1 MNHNA
6 YFIKNNVDTKYRNI
20 ETYFTLCT
28 TSVSEVKGLLDVGD
42 AKNIIVEDYDDN
54 VESHVLLPSDGN
66 IVYKDVDVS
75 IKLVIEGNTTYKVN
89 EQMNKIIEY
98 FQKSPTIIKDNYRR
112 HGNKLIL
119 LGWQSNAIKLDTNAS
134 ASELLLLNLKFK
146 KLFSNDI
153 PFVNVVAGVGGTF
166 EADHTANATSI
177 EVVYYV
183 VGFPTIASNLFV
195 EHGIYIKKSTDPTY
209 TKYVSTMPML
219 TCFKTVTGLTTATTY
234 NVYPFITTKLETI
247 VGAVE
252 NITTL

>member
-6 YFIKNNVDTKYRNI
+6 YFIKNNVDTEYRNI

-75 IKLVIEGNTTYKVN
+75 IKLVIEGNTSYKVT

-98 FQKSPTIIKDNYRR
+98 FQKSPVTFKDNYRM

-119 LGWQSNAIKLDTNAS
+119 LGWQSSAIELDTNAT
-134 ASELLLLNLKFK
+134 ANELMLLNLKFK
-146 KLFSNDI
+146 KVFSSDVPFIYASSLLNQVRVLDI
-153 PFVNVVAGVGGTF
+153 GT
-166 EADHTANATSI
+166 TNLLLNMSYI
-177 EVVYYV
+177 CSYV
-183 VGFPTIASNLFV
+183 SSNLFV
-195 EHGIYIKKSTDPTY
+195 EQGFYVKKHSDSTY
-209 TKYVSTMPML
+209 TKYVSGTTFNTTNEL
-219 TCFKTVTGLTTATTY
+219 DITDLTTATEY
-234 NVYPFITTKLETI
+234 DFYAYVTTKLETI
-247 VGAVE
+247 TFPVGSE
-252 NITTL
+252 TTL

>member
-6 YFIKNNVDTKYRNI
+6 YFIKNNVDTEYRNI

-28 TSVSEVKGLLDVGD
+28 TSVSEVKGLLEVGD
-42 AKNIIVEDYDDN
+42 AKNVIVEDYDDN
-54 VESHVLLPSDGN
+54 VESQYLLPTDGN

-75 IKLVIEGNTTYKVN
+75 IKLVIEGNTSYKVT

-98 FQKSPTIIKDNYRR
+98 FQKSPVTFKDNYRM

-134 ASELLLLNLKFK
+134 ANELLLLNLKFK
-146 KLFSNDI
+146 KVFSKDI
-153 PFVNVVAGVGGTF
+153 PFMNVVAGATGTF
-166 EADHTANATSI
+166 EADHTANATSLELI
-177 EVVYYV
+177 WLIN
-183 VGFPTIASNLFV
+183 GFPTIASNLFV
-195 EHGIYIKKSTDPTY
+195 EHGVYIKKSTDSTY
-209 TKYVSTMPML
+209 VKHLSEQAIPYIV
-219 TCFKTVTGLTTATTY
+219 KTVTGLTTATTY

-252 NITTL
+252 NIVTL